1 MHPVRTLRAYSW
13 YGVYRIDWFEDIR
26 ERGHPA
32 RFSRRNCTHAAGRM
46 LALRLGARQSTCMS
60 GCPEN
65 VCAEGA
71 LDCGSASYRRSLEFQ
86 GGSSAVALQGV
97 ASRAQNA
104 N

>member
-46 LALRLGARQSTCMS
+46 LALRLGARQPT
-60 GCPEN
+60 GYER
-65 VCAEGA
+65 
-71 LDCGSASYRRSLEFQ
+71 LL
-86 GGSSAVALQGV
+86 
-97 ASRAQNA
+97 
-104 N
+104 